1 MVHFLRNK
9 NNFTII
15 ECDVHDNDLSTA
27 IDLLEYSEIL
37 LGLETETQR
46 DNFITDMDYLNEIRR
61 AWWEDDPGVQT
72 PEEFVTDVF
81 SAAAKR
87 WDLIYVTD

>member
-46 DNFITDMDYLNEIRR
+46 ANFIDDMNYLNEIRR

-72 PEEFVTDVF
+72 PEEFATDVF

>member
-15 ECDVHDNDLSTA
+15 ECEVHDKDLSAA
-27 IDLLEYSEIL
+27 IDILEYSEIL
-37 LGLETETQR
+37 LSLESEEQR
-46 DNFITDMDYLNEIRR
+46 NDFVTDMNYLNEIRR
-61 AWWEDDPGVQT
+61 GWWEDDPGVQT
-72 PEEFVTDVF
+72 PEEFVTDEFAKV
-81 SAAAKR
+81 AKR